1 LQNRWSAN
9 QRFMERGED
18 RASVVRDG
26 PPISGR
32 TNSMPNKKDS
42 GAPVAGRRK
51 FLKTAGLTGAAAVA
65 TVAMPQVSRAQTT
78 TLRLQTSWPATDIFT
93 EMCQQYITRVNEMAG
108 GRLKIDLLHG
118 GAVVHPFQVLDGV
131 HGGQIDAAHTVTV
144 YWYGKH
150 KAASLFGTGPVF
162 GFNANEGLGWIH
174 YGGGKELFEEL
185 QTQIMKLNV
194 KSFFSMPMPTQPLGW
209 FKKPLTSAADMKG
222 LKYRTVGLAADL
234 NQALG
239 LAVAQLPGGEIVPAM
254 ERGVI
259 DAFEFNNPTSDRRFG
274 AQNVAKNYMLGS
286 HHQATEYFEIMF
298 NRTKFN
304 SLAKEQ
310 QAILQYAAEAASSA
324 SEWLAM
330 RQYSDDLQELINKDK
345 VNVVRTPQSIFDAQ
359 IKAWD
364 GLIDTLGKDPFM
376 KKVMDSQK
384 AWVRKVV
391 YYNMMNAT
399 DYKGAFNHHFPGVL
413 KI

>member
-1 LQNRWSAN
+1 MAK
-9 QRFMERGED
+9 
-18 RASVVRDG
+18 
-26 PPISGR
+26 
-32 TNSMPNKKDS
+32 NKLS
-42 GAPVAGRRK
+42 TAATRRK
-51 FLKTAGLTGAAAVA
+51 FLGGAAVA
-65 TVAMPQVSRAQTT
+65 GVATIAMPQVSRAQTV
-78 TLRLQTSWPATDIFT
+78 TLKMQTSWPATDIFT
-93 EMCQQYITRVNEMAG
+93 EMAQQYVERVNSMAG
-108 GRLKIDLLHG
+108 GRLKIDLLNA
-118 GAVVHPFQVLDGV
+118 GAIVHAFQVLDGV

-174 YGGGKELFEEL
+174 NGGGKELFEEL

-209 FKKPLTSAADMKG
+209 FKKPVKSMADLKG

-234 NQALG
+234 MQAMG

-274 AQNVAKNYMLGS
+274 SQNVAKNYVMGS

-304 SLAKEQ
+304 GLPKEH

-324 SEWLAM
+324 SEWRAFD
-330 RQYSDDLQELINKDK
+330 QYSKDLQELIDKDK
-345 VNVVRTPQSIFDAQ
+345 VNVTRTPQDVFDAE

-364 GLIDTLGKDPFM
+364 GLIATLGKDPFM

-384 AWVRKVV
+384 AWVRRVV
-391 YYNMMNAT
+391 YYTQLNAT

-413 KI
+413 KM

>member
-1 LQNRWSAN
+1 MS
-9 QRFMERGED
+9 
-18 RASVVRDG
+18 
-26 PPISGR
+26 R
-32 TNSMPNKKDS
+32 TNDTPKI
-42 GAPVAGRRK
+42 ATRRK
-51 FLKTAGLTGAAAVA
+51 FLAGAALTGAA
-65 TVAMPQVSRAQTT
+65 TIAMPQVSRAQTA
-78 TLRLQTSWPATDIFT
+78 TLRMQTSWPATDIFT
-93 EMCQQYITRVNEMAG
+93 EMAQQYVTRVNDMAG
-108 GRLKIDLLHG
+108 GRLKIDLLNA

-162 GFNANEGLGWIH
+162 GFNANEGLGWI
-174 YGGGKELFEEL
+174 YAGGGKELFEEL

-194 KSFFSMPMPTQPLGW
+194 KSFFAMPMPTQPLGW
-209 FKKPLTSAADMKG
+209 FKKPINSMADMKG

-234 NQALG
+234 MQSMG
-239 LAVAQLPGGEIVPAM
+239 LSVAQLPGGEIVPAM

-274 AQNVAKNYMLGS
+274 SQNVAKNYMLGS

-304 SLAKEQ
+304 ALPKEQ

-324 SEWLAM
+324 NEWLAM
-330 RQYSDDLQELINKDK
+330 NQYSKDLQELIDKEK
-345 VNVVRTPQSIFDAQ
+345 VNVKRTPQDVFDAE

-364 GLIDTLGKDPFM
+364 GLIATLGKDPFM

-384 AWVRKVV
+384 AWVRRVV
-391 YYNMMNAT
+391 FYNMLNAT

-413 KI
+413 KS

>member
-1 LQNRWSAN
+1 MTATTEKAKTS
-9 QRFMERGED
+9 
-18 RASVVRDG
+18 
-26 PPISGR
+26 
-32 TNSMPNKKDS
+32 
-42 GAPVAGRRK
+42 RRK
-51 FLKTAGLTGAAAVA
+51 FLLAAGATGAA
-65 TVAMPQVSRAQTT
+65 TIAMPQVSRAQTV
-78 TLRLQTSWPATDIFT
+78 TLKMQGSWGAKDVFN
-93 EMCQQYITRVNEMAG
+93 EMAQDYVERVNTMAG
-108 GRLKIDLLHG
+108 GRLKIDYLVG

-131 HGGQIDAAHTVTV
+131 HGGQIDGAHTVTV

-174 YGGGKELFEEL
+174 NGGGYQLFEEL
-185 QTQIMKLNV
+185 QTQIMKINV
-194 KSFFSMPMPTQPLGW
+194 KSFFVMPMPTQPLGW
-209 FKKPLTSAADMKG
+209 FKKPINSANDLKG

-234 NQALG
+234 MQAMG

-259 DAFEFNNPTSDRRFG
+259 DGFEFNNPTSDRRFG
-274 AQNVAKNYMLGS
+274 AQDVAKNYMMGS

-304 SLAKEQ
+304 ALPKEQ
-310 QAILQYAAEAASSA
+310 QAILQYAAEAVSSA
-324 SEWLAM
+324 NEWKAM
-330 RQYSDDLQELINKDK
+330 DYYSKDLQELITKDK
-345 VNVVRTPQSIFDAQ
+345 VNVQRTPKDVFEAQ

-364 GLIDTLGKDPFM
+364 GLIKQLETDPFM

-384 AWVRKVV
+384 AWVRRVV
-391 YYNMMNAT
+391 YYGMNNAT
-399 DYKGAFNHHFPGVL
+399 DYKGAFDHHFPGVL

>member
-1 LQNRWSAN
+1 MAKSKSTSA
-9 QRFMERGED
+9 
-18 RASVVRDG
+18 
-26 PPISGR
+26 
-32 TNSMPNKKDS
+32 T
-42 GAPVAGRRK
+42 RRK
-51 FLKTAGLTGAAAVA
+51 FLGGAAVAGAAAI
-65 TVAMPQVSRAQTT
+65 AMPQVSRAQTT
-78 TLRLQTSWPATDIFT
+78 TLRLQTSWPATDIFA
-93 EMCQQYITRVNEMAG
+93 EMCKQYIDRVNEMAG
-108 GRLKIDLLHG
+108 GRLKIDMLHG

-131 HGGQIDAAHTVTV
+131 HGGQIDMAHTVTV

-174 YGGGKELFEEL
+174 NGGGKELFEEL
-185 QTQIMKLNV
+185 QVNIMKLNV

-209 FKKPLTSAADMKG
+209 FKRPVTKAEDMRG

-259 DAFEFNNPTSDRRFG
+259 DAFEFNNPTSDKRFG

-286 HHQATEYFEIMF
+286 HHQATEYFEIMV

-304 SLAKEQ
+304 SLPKEQ

-345 VNVVRTPQSIFDAQ
+345 VNVIRTPQSVFDAQ

-364 GLIDTLGKDPFM
+364 GLIATLGADPFM

-384 AWVRKVV
+384 EWVRKVV
-391 YYNMMNAT
+391 FYNMMNAT

>member
-1 LQNRWSAN
+1 MTEKLKSP
-9 QRFMERGED
+9 
-18 RASVVRDG
+18 S
-26 PPISGR
+26 
-32 TNSMPNKKDS
+32 
-42 GAPVAGRRK
+42 RRK
-51 FLKTAGLTGAAAVA
+51 FLKAGAVTAAAA
-65 TVAMPQVSRAQTT
+65 AGTVAMPNVSRAQTV
-78 TLRLQTSWPATDIFT
+78 TLKMQTSWPATDIFT
-93 EMCQQYITRVNEMAG
+93 DMANQYVERVNSMAG

-162 GFNANEGLGWIH
+162 GFNANEGLGWI
-174 YGGGKELFEEL
+174 YQGGGKELFEEL

-194 KSFFSMPMPTQPLGW
+194 KSFFAMPMPTQPLGW
-209 FKKPLTSAADMKG
+209 FKKPIASADDLKG

-234 NQALG
+234 FQAMG
-239 LAVAQLPGGEIVPAM
+239 ASVAQLPGGEIVPAM
-254 ERGVI
+254 QRGVI

-274 AQNVAKNYMLGS
+274 AQDVAKNYYLGS

-298 NRTKFN
+298 NRAKFN
-304 SLAKEQ
+304 SLPKEH

-324 SEWLAM
+324 NEWLGM
-330 RQYSDDLQELINKDK
+330 NQYSKDLQELIEKDK
-345 VNVVRTPQSIFDAQ
+345 VNVMRTPQSVFDAQ

-364 GLIDTLGKDPFM
+364 GLIAALGNDPFM

-384 AWVRKVV
+384 AWVRRVV

-413 KI
+413 KV